1 MKTPSRLVM
10 ALVFA
15 AGTGAQPVSP
25 GGPPAAGSPAKKVEL
40 APPTAAKDAKAAVKK
55 DEKKKDAKAKDDT
68 PGKIEGMEIARGGG
82 FMGLQ
87 IVNGTFKLSFYDA
100 KKKPVAPNVARAAF
114 RWAVSYQKQPE
125 RSILSPGGGAN
136 SLVSDKTVKP
146 PYSFKLFI
154 TLFKTDADAYAVDGA
169 ADAGAESLT
178 VDFTQ

>member
-1 MKTPSRLVM
+1 M
-10 ALVFA
+10 ALVL
-15 AGTGAQPVSP
+15 AGTLAAQPPPPPPSQP
-25 GGPPAAGSPAKKVEL
+25 ANKIELGPPPAA
-40 APPTAAKDAKAAVKK
+40 KDTKATKAAPKK
-55 DEKKKDAKAKDDT
+55 DDQKKDAKKADDT

-100 KKKPVAPNVARAAF
+100 KKKPVKSDVVRAAF
-114 RWAVSYQKQPE
+114 RWAVNYQKQPE
-125 RSILSPGGGAN
+125 RSILSPGGGPN

-154 TLFKTDADAYAVDGA
+154 TLFKTDADAYAADGA
-169 ADAGAESLT
+169 ADVGAENLT